1 MSFVLDCKILI
12 KTVQKVIKS
21 EGINAENG
29 TTKEPFNGY
38 N

>member
-1 MSFVLDCKILI
+1 MSFWLDCSII
-12 KTVQKVIKS
+12 FKTIQKVIKS

-29 TTKEPFNGY
+29 NTKEPFNGY